1 MCQGFERE
9 RKGRARGKRKTLT
22 PHPPPTTISQPLPAI
37 YNVVVQEL
45 LVQAHLAV
53 HNINYAY
60 SPLTALGAVAA
71 LDAVL
76 DGLPGDEGA
85 TVFTAFTSSLGM
97 DPAKARS
104 DAAALTAWA
113 KEVGAG
119 GLTSSD
125 GVGGAAMADLSSRA
139 AAGTLHYN
147 RFMAVGLFKLLEAAG
162 VKDPKALESVVA
174 AAGVPAA
181 AVSRDLQTYKAALS
195 KLAASKELMRELLE
209 RERKKAAERAAEK
222 AGAAASG
229 GVAEGGAGGDAVPA
243 PNAA

>member
-1 MCQGFERE
+1 MIE
-9 RKGRARGKRKTLT
+9 
-22 PHPPPTTISQPLPAI
+22 PHTHHHPSFFYPQPLPAI

-60 SPLTALGAVAA
+60 SPLTALGATAA

-76 DGLPGDEGA
+76 DGLPGDEA
-85 TVFTAFTSSLGM
+85 PAVYAAFTNALGM
-97 DPAKARS
+97 DPAKVRA

-113 KEVGAG
+113 KEAGAA
-119 GLTSSD
+119 GLTA
-125 GVGGAAMADLSSRA
+125 GEGTGGAALAELASRA
-139 AAGTLHYN
+139 AAGKLHYN

-162 VKDPKALESVVA
+162 AKDPKALEAVVA

-195 KLAASKELMRELLE
+195 KLAASKELMREMLE

-222 AGAAASG
+222 AAAAAAG
-229 GVAEGGAGGDAVPA
+229 GATEGGAEGAVPA